1 MADTLPGTGSDLVKR
16 LFASGK
22 SLDDYVSFFAEDALY
37 RFANHPPVRGRDAIR
52 EAAAH
57 FRQRVQRVSHDMIAM
72 WEVGDLVICE
82 MEITYTR
89 LDGSTVTLPC
99 CDIFRVKG
107 DHIQE
112 MRVYIDATPVF
123 T

>member
-1 MADTLPGTGSDLVKR
+1 MENTPLGTGTDLVKR

-22 SLDDYVSFFAEDALY
+22 SLDDYASFFAEDALY
-37 RFANHPPVRGRDAIR
+37 RFANYPPVRGRDAIR
-52 EAAAH
+52 EAAAR
-57 FRQRVQRVSHDMIAM
+57 FRQRVQRVSHDMKEM

-82 MEITYTR
+82 MEMTYTR
-89 LDGSTVTLPC
+89 LDGGTVTLPC
-99 CDIFRVKG
+99 CDIFRIKG